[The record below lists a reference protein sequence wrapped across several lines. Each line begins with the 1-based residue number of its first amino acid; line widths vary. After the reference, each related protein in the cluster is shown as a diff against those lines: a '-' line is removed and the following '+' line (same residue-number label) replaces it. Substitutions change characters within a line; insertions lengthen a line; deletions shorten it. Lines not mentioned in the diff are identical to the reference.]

1 MDTANPVA
9 ASAAFLVLA
18 LSFAAAAGSSRAAE
32 SDPEAAVRVGAAVF
46 LIQLGLFV
54 ALAAI
59 GAPGIAVRAL
69 PLSIG
74 AVAVIVL
81 SRSTR
86 TARPQNA
93 RSRRAGRHWRSSWSS
108 G

>member
-1 MDTANPVA
+1 MDPADPVA

-18 LSFAAAAGSSRAAE
+18 LAFAAAAGSSRAVGH
-32 SDPEAAVRVGAAVF
+32 DPEAAVRVGAAVF
-46 LIQLGLFV
+46 LLQLGLFV

-59 GAPGIAVRAL
+59 GAPGIAMRAL

-86 TARPQNA
+86 TAQPQKA
-93 RSRRAGRHWRSSWSS
+93 CSRRAGRHWRSSWSS